1 MSDIK
6 DNIGTG
12 KIGFGRK
19 SEQFLRTK
27 SRQAV
32 EKYSDTSLFY
42 FEVDYDKSYKN
53 FYGELLIKEW
63 VNPQGT
69 QLHGTIE
76 VTESDESELSGL
88 PNKLLSLKFS
98 CYVEHL
104 KEIGIM
110 PKIGNYFTTKNE
122 VYIIQDKTLL
132 DSNKHS
138 INTDSEAIAIEF
150 KCTQVDDETM
160 NYKVIEKITANKL
173 LSRDQKLGDFSP
185 DNY

>member
-1 MSDIK
+1 MSSVK
-6 DNIGTG
+6 DNTG
-12 KIGFGRK
+12 MDKIGFGQK
-19 SEQFLRTK
+19 SEKFLRKK

-69 QLHGTIE
+69 QLFGTID
-76 VTESDESELSGL
+76 VAESDESELNGL
-88 PNKLLSLKFS
+88 PNKLLSLEFS
-98 CYVEHL
+98 CYIEHL
-104 KEIGIM
+104 KEIGVM

-122 VYIIQDKTLL
+122 IYIIQDKTLL

-138 INTDSEAIAIEF
+138 INTDSEAIAMEF

-173 LSRDQKLGDFSP
+173 LSRGQNLDDFSP
-185 DNY
+185 DDY